1 MGEIC
6 RIPEGF
12 RCCLGQ
18 RQVLLRVNEEN
29 DARFVLYAIQ
39 SPIVQNEIGWNE
51 GTGSTVSNVRIP
63 VLKAL
68 NIPRPPLRE
77 QQEIAETLGLI
88 DDKIELNRQ
97 TARTLEE
104 LAQRL
109 FKSWFVDFD
118 PVRAKMAGRQPA
130 HTPPEIADLFPDR
143 LVDSPLGP
151 IPAGWDVV
159 EFSEE
164 FDFTMGQSP
173 PGSTYNEAGEGKPF
187 FQGKADFGEFF
198 PCNRIFCSQPTRYA
212 KAMDV
217 LFSVRAPVGS
227 INLALEYCTIGRGLC
242 AIRHRLGS
250 AGVSWCWVK
259 EIADHIE
266 GLSGEGALFKSLS
279 KKQLTWVPVIRKP
292 AALLAATAPLFDE
305 FVDKLSQLELET
317 RTLTQLRDRL
327 LPKLISGE
335 IRVPEAQEIAEE
347 SVS

>member
-6 RIPEGF
+6 QIPKRV

-18 RQVLLRVNEEN
+18 RQVLLRINNEN
-29 DARFVLYAIQ
+29 DPRFILYAIQ
-39 SPIVQNEIGWNE
+39 SPMVQHEIGWNE

-68 NIPRPPLRE
+68 GIPRPELAE
-77 QQEIAETLGLI
+77 QSEIAETLGLL

-118 PVRAKMAGRQPA
+118 PVRAKIAGRQPA
-130 HTPPEIADLFPDR
+130 HTPPEIADLFPNR
-143 LVDSPLGP
+143 LVDSPLGS
-151 IPAGWDVV
+151 IPEGWEVV
-159 EFSEE
+159 DFSEE

-173 PGSTYNEAGEGKPF
+173 PGSTYNELGEGAPF

-198 PCNRIFCSQPTRYA
+198 PSNRVFCTQPTRHA

-217 LFSVRAPVGS
+217 LFSVRAPVGA
-227 INLALEYCTIGRGLC
+227 INLALEDCAIGRGLC
-242 AIRHRLGS
+242 AIRHCHGSLGI
-250 AGVSWCWVK
+250 SWCWVK

-279 KKQLTWVPVIRKP
+279 KKQLTAVPVIRKP
-292 AALLAATAPLFDE
+292 AALLEATAPLFDE
-305 FVDKLSQLELET
+305 FVEKLRQLELET

-335 IRVPEAQEIAEE
+335 IRVPEHAG
-347 SVS
+347 